1 MENDDTKV
9 IIASTCRIIAL
20 PGPMAFCLT
29 LPVIEWLM
37 KRLFLI
43 PALLIAF
50 LKSEAQQSIA
60 DSVVSSLLFQASY
73 AIQLPAGDLAERYGY
88 NSQIAG
94 VIGYKTNK
102 NWLWNA
108 HLGFIFGDQ
117 VKGRQE
123 LLRMI
128 STSTGEVIDGDGTYT
143 SLALL
148 QRGFHLQAKA
158 GKIFT
163 TRKPNP
169 NSGIYVQGGL
179 GYLAQRIRIET
190 QFGTA
195 PQLAGDYAK
204 GYDHLRG
211 GFAHSIDAGYFFMG
225 NKRTLNFS
233 AGFEWIAAYTRPMRE
248 YSFELMRRDTRKYT
262 DHYIGLRIN
271 WMIPGYR
278 RAPQKYYY
286 Y

>member
-1 MENDDTKV
+1 
-9 IIASTCRIIAL
+9 
-20 PGPMAFCLT
+20 
-29 LPVIEWLM
+29 M
-37 KRLFLI
+37 KRLYLI
-43 PALLIAF
+43 LTLLLTAQTT
-50 LKSEAQQSIA
+50 KAQQRVN
-60 DSVVSSLLFQASY
+60 DTVVSSVLFQANY
-73 AIQLPAGDLAERYGY
+73 AFQLPFGNLAERYGY

-108 HLGFIFGDQ
+108 HFGFLFGDQ
-117 VKGRQE
+117 VKGREE
-123 LLRMI
+123 LLHMI

-148 QRGFHLQAKA
+148 KRGLNIQAKT
-158 GKIFT
+158 GKIFST
-163 TRKPNP
+163 GKPNP
-169 NSGIYVQGGL
+169 NCGIYVQGGL
-179 GYLAQRIRIET
+179 GYLAHRILIET

-211 GFAHSIDAGYFFMG
+211 GFAHSIETGYFFMG

-233 AGFEWIAAYTRPMRE
+233 AGLEWIAAYTRPKRD
-248 YSFELMRRDTRKYT
+248 YSFELMKRDTRKYT
-262 DHYIGLRIN
+262 DHYVGLRVSWI
-271 WMIPGYR
+271 IPGYQ
-278 RAPQKYYY
+278 RAPLKYYY